1 MRCFT
6 NSVEICTVK
15 RKSRFNNP
23 YNVMYSVTSNIH
35 KQYKQF
41 NICQPTQLNISDR
54 KTNNRYNC
62 FNIIFNKNQ
71 DIIIARSF
79 MINEPQL
86 TKFSVENL

>member
-1 MRCFT
+1 
-6 NSVEICTVK
+6 
-15 RKSRFNNP
+15 
-23 YNVMYSVTSNIH
+23 MYSVTSNIH